1 MHLIPVKAEN
11 LFFRKLIMPISNQD
25 ILDLLNVMEPISLDQ
40 MSSIK
45 LMNRI
50 DTKFVTSRRLL
61 VELLRRVKDKYYV
74 QEINGDRISPYRTTY
89 FDTDRY
95 TQYMQHHN
103 RYANR
108 TKVRVRTYLSS
119 GDLTFLEVKR
129 KNNHLRT
136 KKKRIQVESLETAKQ
151 TEGAA
156 ELVLKRTGLNLEDMH
171 PIVQNHF
178 HRITLVNMG
187 KTERLTIDFNVT
199 FHNFETLNDYDTE
212 NIVIIELK
220 RDGNIF
226 SPITNILRDLHIH
239 PTGFSKCCIGMVTTD
254 PHLKQNNFKQKL
266 RMLRKINAD
275 ETYQIRDGAEE
286 VDSNT

>member
-1 MHLIPVKAEN
+1 
-11 LFFRKLIMPISNQD
+11 MPDKNSE
-25 ILDLLNVMEPISLDQ
+25 ILELLDVMEPITLDQ

-50 DTKFVTSRRLL
+50 DTKFVTSRRMLI
-61 VELLRRVKDKYYV
+61 ELLRLVREKYYV

-89 FDTDRY
+89 FDTDGY
-95 TQYMQHHN
+95 TQYLQHHN
-103 RYANR
+103 RHSRR

-136 KKKRIQVESLETAKQ
+136 KKKRIQVKSIEDAAT
-151 TEGAA
+151 TEGAS
-156 ELVLKRTGLNLEDMH
+156 ELVFNRTGLRIEDMH

-178 HRITLVNMG
+178 DRVTLVNYG

-199 FHNFETLNDYDTE
+199 FHNFETGMDFDTQ

-266 RMLRKINAD
+266 RMMSKINAD
-275 ETYQIRDGAEE
+275 QTYRIRDGAEE
-286 VDSNT
+286 VEGNT

>member
-1 MHLIPVKAEN
+1 MTE
-11 LFFRKLIMPISNQD
+11 SNND
-25 ILDLLNVMEPISLDQ
+25 ILELLSPMAPITLDQ

-61 VELLRRVKDKYYV
+61 LELLRRVQDKYYV

-95 TQYMQHHN
+95 TQYLQHHN
-103 RYANR
+103 RHSNR

-119 GDLTFLEVKR
+119 GDLTFLEVKK

-136 KKKRIQVESLETAKQ
+136 KKKRIQVESLDKAVQ
-151 TEGAA
+151 TEGAS
-156 ELVLKRTGLNLEDMH
+156 ELVLKRTGLHFESMH

-178 HRITLVNMG
+178 DRVTLVNYG
-187 KTERLTIDFNVT
+187 KTERLTIDFNVR
-199 FHNFETLNDYDTE
+199 FHNYETGRDYDTE

-239 PTGFSKCCIGMVTTD
+239 QTGFSKCCIGMASTD
-254 PHLKQNNFKQKL
+254 PSLKQNNFKEKL
-266 RMLRKINAD
+266 RMIKKINRD
-275 ETYQIRDGAEE
+275 DTYQIRDTSEGIE
-286 VDSNT
+286 DNT

>member
-1 MHLIPVKAEN
+1 MAKE
-11 LFFRKLIMPISNQD
+11 NQD
-25 ILDLLNVMEPISLDQ
+25 IITLLEVMQPITLDQ

-61 VELLRRVKDKYYV
+61 LELLRRVAGKYYV

-89 FDTDRY
+89 LDTPRY
-95 TQYMQHHN
+95 EQYMQHHN
-103 RYANR
+103 RHTNR

-119 GDLTFLEVKR
+119 GDLTFLEVKK

-136 KKKRIQVESLETAKQ
+136 KKKRIQVQGLETAAQ
-151 TEGAA
+151 TEGAS
-156 ELVLKRTGLNLEDMH
+156 ELVLKRTGLKLEDMH

-178 HRITLVNMG
+178 DRVTLVNYG
-187 KTERLTIDFNVT
+187 KTERLTIDFNVR
-199 FHNFETLNDYDTE
+199 FHNFETGKDFDTE

-239 PTGFSKCCIGMVTTD
+239 QTGFSKCCIGMATTD
-254 PHLKQNNFKQKL
+254 PTLKQNNFKQKL
-266 RMLRKINAD
+266 RMIKKINLD
-275 ETYQIRDGAEE
+275 ETYQIRDTAEDI
-286 VDSNT
+286 DSDT

>member
-1 MHLIPVKAEN
+1 MPKANTE
-11 LFFRKLIMPISNQD
+11 
-25 ILDLLNVMEPISLDQ
+25 ILDLLDLMEPISLDQ

-50 DTKFVTSRRLL
+50 DTKFVTSKRLL
-61 VELLRRVKDKYYV
+61 MELLKRVRDKYFV

-89 FDTDRY
+89 FDTERY
-95 TQYMQHHN
+95 TQYLQHHN
-103 RYANR
+103 RHSNR

-136 KKKRIQVESLETAKQ
+136 KKKRIQVKSLETAAQ
-151 TEGAA
+151 TDGAS
-156 ELVLKRTGLNLEDMH
+156 ELVLNRTGLRLEDMH

-178 HRITLVNMG
+178 ERVTLVNFG

-199 FHNFETLNDYDTE
+199 FHNFETGNDFDTQ

-239 PTGFSKCCIGMVTTD
+239 PTGFSKCCIGMCTTD
-254 PHLKQNNFKQKL
+254 PNLKQNNFKQKI
-266 RMLRKINAD
+266 RMLKKINRD
-275 ETYQIRDGAEE
+275 ETYQIRDSAEDVE
-286 VDSNT
+286 GNT